1 MHFLFNYVRIKTAE
15 YKNVFENGEFETFLT
30 AGAYAPYK
38 NKTKGEKMK
47 RKAKRT
53 LGSTRSMT
61 RGALIAALYVGLC
74 YVSTI
79 FGLSSGAI
87 QFRLAEVLC
96 ILPIFMPE
104 AIVGLFVG
112 CILSNIIAGCVL
124 WDIIFGSV
132 ATLIGAIG
140 AYLLRGVPEKIKWV
154 ATLPNL
160 ISNMIIVPFVLMYA
174 YGLNTGFFALSL
186 SVGIGEAVCGVIG
199 GTVLYYS
206 IKDAKFLK

>member
-1 MHFLFNYVRIKTAE
+1 
-15 YKNVFENGEFETFLT
+15 
-30 AGAYAPYK
+30 
-38 NKTKGEKMK
+38 MK
-47 RKAKRT
+47 RNVKRIT
-53 LGSTRSMT
+53 GSTRSLT
-61 RGALIAALYVGLC
+61 RGALIAALYVVLC

-96 ILPIFMPE
+96 VLPIFMPE

-124 WDIIFGSV
+124 WDIIFGSI

-140 AYLLRGVPEKIKWV
+140 AYMLRNMPEKFKWV

-160 ISNMIIVPFVLMYA
+160 LSNMIIVPFVLMFA
-174 YGLNTGFFALSL
+174 YGIEAGFFPLAL
-186 SVGIGEAVCGVIG
+186 SVGIGEAVCGVLG
-199 GTVLYYS
+199 GSALYYAMR
-206 IKDAKFLK
+206 DAKFLN